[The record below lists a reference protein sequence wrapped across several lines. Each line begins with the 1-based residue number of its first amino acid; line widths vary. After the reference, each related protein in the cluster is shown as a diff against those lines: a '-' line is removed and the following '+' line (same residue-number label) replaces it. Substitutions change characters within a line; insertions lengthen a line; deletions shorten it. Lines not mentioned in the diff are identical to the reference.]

1 MLKAMGALLLAAI
14 SSHAL
19 ADMSNADN
27 AADSLMNAAN
37 ELRKAYYFDTDKVTN
52 VCTQLFL
59 ENGVTV
65 GDILCSK
72 DSDKNLVKLLEEA
85 ANRVGAM
92 SQ

>member
-1 MLKAMGALLLAAI
+1 MLKAMGTLLLAVV

-19 ADMSNADN
+19 ADMSNAEN

-37 ELRKAYYFDTDKVTN
+37 ELRKAYYFDTDKVTS

-59 ENGVTV
+59 ENGVSV
-65 GDILCSK
+65 GDVLCSK

-85 ANRVGAM
+85 ANRVGTM